1 MECPKT
7 ASIRV
12 TNQPKP
18 AITTIRIGSQPVSID
33 LVNTSSQNYH
43 RDQDIRQQLDSL
55 KQSRLTLN
63 SRQSEGINIR
73 SGTGEAA
80 VAKERQIANARA
92 EGNRMQI
99 SASNQNVLNSMQ
111 QHLSQH
117 SNNAVSTVNRLNSQQ

>member
-1 MECPKT
+1 M

-80 VAKERQIANARA
+80 VAKERQTANARA